1 MNYKKNGVRVKSN
14 LLTKRL
20 IRRHWK
26 TLQRER
32 HRNEFTNSF
41 FFFLIGQGLFRE
53 KGLSSTG
60 LCIIKVTLESPGQA
74 QIAPFTI
81 FRFPCWSHHVRYPYD
96 ATTKKMISD
105 WSLRESDSL
114 LRDMSTDSYVL
125 ASNSRAPGRL
135 AFSTSSGASNMRIKA
150 ICNYVIQRLLRLVHD
165 FNILLW
171 RTLPEDWWHI

>member
-1 MNYKKNGVRVKSN
+1 MGSIPVIRDVAKKTDSSRYAMPALRFQTCRLLSGNVRKRE
-14 LLTKRL
+14 LT
-20 IRRHWK
+20 
-26 TLQRER
+26 
-32 HRNEFTNSF
+32 F
-41 FFFLIGQGLFRE
+41 
-53 KGLSSTG
+53 TG

-114 LRDMSTDSYVL
+114 LRDMSTDSDVL

-165 FNILLW
+165 FNILL
-171 RTLPEDWWHI
+171 